1 MTRGEGRSAHT
12 AWLRR
17 TGLVLATGL
26 IALATAPAALAATG
40 DDLPEVLVFGT
51 IEESL
56 EWLESENWWGPN
68 EHETQLQAP
77 RVLITGITNRWL
89 EESQQMTVA
98 EKKEGFYRLMLPLV
112 LYANELVLKRREELK
127 DAQARIAGGGSF
139 TADEL
144 ERMREFS
151 LVLRVLKEEQAST
164 LDADSEGWVPLI
176 DEMLYRLDIVP
187 PGLALGQAAYESG
200 YGTSRFAR
208 QGNSLFGQWTYGGEG
223 IKPEQQRQSLG
234 DHRIAAF
241 EWPFDSVRGYY
252 INLFSHP
259 AYEEFRRMRAQM
271 RAEGKPLDSLV
282 LADGLIRYSERGQDY
297 VDGLK
302 GIIRVNKLDS
312 ADDAVLRDE
321 PLRFYVGAENPE
333 EAERIRT
340 EVAELRASGE
350 LAEIIERMR
359 LD

>member
-1 MTRGEGRSAHT
+1 
-12 AWLRR
+12 LRR
-17 TGLVLATGL
+17 AGLVLLTSLA
-26 IALATAPAALAATG
+26 ALATTPAGAATAG
-40 DDLPEVLVFGT
+40 DELPEVLVFGSV
-51 IEESL
+51 EESRA
-56 EWLESENWWGPN
+56 WLEAENWWGPN

-77 RVLITGITNRWL
+77 RVLVTGITDRWL
-89 EESQQMTVA
+89 EESRQMTVA

-127 DAQARIAGGGSF
+127 DARARIAGGDAL
-139 TADEL
+139 TAEEL
-144 ERMREFS
+144 ESVRDGAV
-151 LVLRVLKEEQAST
+151 LLRVVDEEQAGT
-164 LDADSEGWVPLI
+164 LDAGDAGWVPLI
-176 DEMLYRLDIVP
+176 DDMLYRLDIVP

-259 AYEEFRRMRAQM
+259 AYEDFRRL
-271 RAEGKPLDSLV
+271 RAELREAGKPLDSLV

-302 GIIRVNKLDS
+302 GIIRVNKLDA

-321 PLRFYVGAENPE
+321 PLQFYVGAESPE
-333 EAERIRT
+333 EADEIR
-340 EVAELRASGE
+340 AEIARLRESGE
-350 LAEIIERMR
+350 LAGIIERMG